1 MTRLADRITVNPK
14 QCDGRPCVRGMRIR
28 ASDVRRR
35 SSAKTTISSS
45 STRTSK
51 KILTAGLPKALAM
64 IQRGEPAVRAKD
76 VEAGGLAE
84 QGDGDRREKTARL
97 IATTLDTQGEKDAAH
112 TVRTNSLDQGD
123 RQSLGWSDI
132 GACIERSAT

>member
-28 ASDVRRR
+28 VSDVRRR
-35 SSAKTTISSS
+35 SSARTTISSS

-64 IQRGEPAVRAKD
+64 IQRGEPVVRAKD
-76 VEAGGLAE
+76 VEAGGLA
-84 QGDGDRREKTARL
+84 
-97 IATTLDTQGEKDAAH
+97 
-112 TVRTNSLDQGD
+112 
-123 RQSLGWSDI
+123 
-132 GACIERSAT
+132 